1 MQNFI
6 DFINNNSSN
15 IYLFLEILAAI
26 TGLILYKKYKNTPAK
41 YFIHFL
47 VYTVVIVII
56 GRYSHLVRGEG
67 ILNFLEGTLLEKNY
81 WWFTIFWNIA
91 AGVFFGWYYSKI
103 LYKKL
108 HKKLLRVSVVIF
120 ILISI
125 VAILL
130 NIDLFFTGSIN
141 IVEISGAIIILQCA
155 IYYFIE
161 ILQSD
166 RVLMFYKSLNFY
178 ISCAILVLWLI
189 QTPLTFFE
197 SYFRLAD
204 IEYVNLR
211 GYINLVVIS
220 FMYISYTVGL
230 IVSKPEYD

>member
-15 IYLFLEILAAI
+15 IYLFLEILAAV
-26 TGLILYKKYKNTPAK
+26 TGLILYKKYKNTIAK

-47 VYTVVIVII
+47 VYTVIIVII

-81 WWFTIFWNIA
+81 WWFTIFWEIA
-91 AGVFFGWYYSKI
+91 AGIFFGWYYSKI
-103 LYKKL
+103 LYKQL
-108 HKKLLRVSVVIF
+108 YKKLLRVSVVIF
-120 ILISI
+120 IVISI
-125 VAILL
+125 FAILL
-130 NIDLFFTGSIN
+130 NIDLFFTGSIS
-141 IVEISGAIIILQCA
+141 IIEISGAIIILQCA
-155 IYYFIE
+155 SYYFIE

-166 RVLMFYKSLNFY
+166 RVLTFYKSLNFY
-178 ISCAILVLWLI
+178 ISCAILILWLI
-189 QTPLTFFE
+189 QTPLTFFQ

-204 IEYVNLR
+204 MEYVNLR
-211 GYINLVVIS
+211 GYINLLVIS
-220 FMYISYTVGL
+220 FMYIVYTVGL